1 MYMSTVKET
10 LKNMADTLPEE
21 ASWEDALET
30 LILRIKLDAARKDIA
45 EGRTFT
51 IEEAE
56 RRLLG

>member
-1 MYMSTVKET
+1 MSTVKET